1 MLDGDPPP
9 ALVRLLA
16 VRAAG
21 SPLVVTAQIGEL
33 LAGGGLFRSGGAWA
47 LGPGALDAVPAAVR
61 DLVLG
66 HLQRLTPQERGL
78 LELVALAGGAATAPV
93 LADVLGVD
101 EERVLARLRRLR
113 DLGLVAEVTQSWGIH
128 EPGPIPDGPPTYREV
143 VHCAAHPAYA
153 EVAYAELP
161 EATRRRLHAAVVL
174 ALERRWPQDIELLAP
189 HYRGAGSLLD
199 RQRTLDVLVAAA
211 ERARAVH
218 AGEEAARDLE
228 AALAHA
234 AGLGQDGRAGGLLER
249 LAEAREAVGHTGAA
263 AQAWSAAVDAYRR
276 SGDPAGVARACRR
289 LALTLWDR
297 GSFERAQEVL
307 SEGFAASVAGV
318 PEAELIG
325 LHEARALLLVRL
337 VDIPAM
343 KAEAK
348 ELLALGKRHE
358 RLRAVAV
365 SDLTS
370 ASVHLYTGE
379 YTKGLQ
385 ACLRA
390 VDTAERLGD
399 VLLGEAAYRP
409 LATLELAIGGPEQ
422 GRARALQWL
431 GLARSAGIPALELMP
446 RYLLAMASFL
456 AGDWDGAWRETAE
469 LLALAHRVGSVRG
482 VAAGLLGR
490 ALVLTYRGE
499 LPEAAACLA
508 EARSVFG
515 DAPPVD
521 QHLSVTIEAVRVQ
534 IALERADPSGA
545 LAAAQALAMNWPTF
559 TPYHLA
565 VVGEAQVAAGELDL
579 ALGTAARVAALGP
592 GAPYPAALAARLAGL
607 VHHRRGDRGGALEAL
622 ARAADGFARLAVP
635 FEAARRLLA
644 DRRAADRHRF
654 ERALARAER
663 AYPVREDNVFF
674 TISAPLGLLRLA
686 ALEVGRRLAGRGQVA
701 RRDDVF
707 FLEPAEA
714 REALRSGADHRE
726 LVARR
731 RGERAWVLAHPGPL
745 VYGDDPGPPRSWHPF
760 G

>member
-1 MLDGDPPP
+1 
-9 ALVRLLA
+9 
-16 VRAAG
+16 
-21 SPLVVTAQIGEL
+21 
-33 LAGGGLFRSGGAWA
+33 
-47 LGPGALDAVPAAVR
+47 
-61 DLVLG
+61 
-66 HLQRLTPQERGL
+66 
-78 LELVALAGGAATAPV
+78 
-93 LADVLGVD
+93 
-101 EERVLARLRRLR
+101 
-113 DLGLVAEVTQSWGIH
+113 
-128 EPGPIPDGPPTYREV
+128 
-143 VHCAAHPAYA
+143 
-153 EVAYAELP
+153 
-161 EATRRRLHAAVVL
+161 
-174 ALERRWPQDIELLAP
+174 
-189 HYRGAGSLLD
+189 
-199 RQRTLDVLVAAA
+199 
-211 ERARAVH
+211 
-218 AGEEAARDLE
+218 
-228 AALAHA
+228 
-234 AGLGQDGRAGGLLER
+234 
-249 LAEAREAVGHTGAA
+249 
-263 AQAWSAAVDAYRR
+263 
-276 SGDPAGVARACRR
+276 
-289 LALTLWDR
+289 
-297 GSFERAQEVL
+297 
-307 SEGFAASVAGV
+307 
-318 PEAELIG
+318 
-325 LHEARALLLVRL
+325 
-337 VDIPAM
+337 
-343 KAEAK
+343 
-348 ELLALGKRHE
+348 
-358 RLRAVAV
+358 
-365 SDLTS
+365 
-370 ASVHLYTGE
+370 
-379 YTKGLQ
+379 
-385 ACLRA
+385 
-390 VDTAERLGD
+390 
-399 VLLGEAAYRP
+399 
-409 LATLELAIGGPEQ
+409 
-422 GRARALQWL
+422 
-431 GLARSAGIPALELMP
+431 MP

-644 DRRAADRHRF
+644 DRRAADRHRC